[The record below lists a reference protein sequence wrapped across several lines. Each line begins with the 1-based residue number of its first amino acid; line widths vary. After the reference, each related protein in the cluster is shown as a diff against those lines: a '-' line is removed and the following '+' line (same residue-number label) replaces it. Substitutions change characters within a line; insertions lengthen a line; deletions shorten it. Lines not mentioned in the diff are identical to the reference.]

1 MIPVRQSRHLQVEE
15 SGFSSRLHSDDRGPS
30 RVKGLGAFDVIRCQA
45 VQVRNNAVHDC
56 AHGLP
61 CLIRVVEA
69 KHVSELMKCN
79 AEEIAE

>member
-1 MIPVRQSRHLQVEE
+1 MIPVRQSRHFQVEE
-15 SGFSSRLHSDDRGPS
+15 SGVSSRFQSDDRGLR
-30 RVKGLGAFDVIRCQA
+30 RVKCLGAVDVILCQA
-45 VQVRNNAVHDC
+45 VQVRNNTVHDC

-61 CLIRVVEA
+61 CLIGVVEA